1 MNAGFIFRDKI
12 SQEIIAVM
20 ALHMDNVLLAMDYG
34 QFPDECKKLE
44 EDLKSSVEWGV
55 WQACMDGRVKFCG
68 RSYKQ
73 LPDFTVEV
81 DDDDCINYMTPCR
94 LSREKLR
101 QRNRALTADE
111 LRAFCGILGQPQWYA
126 RIAGYDLQFAIR
138 QLAGQ
143 LKGPTIGDSAEAAKL
158 SRTIQQEHQ
167 GRKMIFVLVLTSRM
181 VKPQWWQSMMRAS
194 QILRGTNLRKDTGL
208 RFQTRRC

>member
-1 MNAGFIFRDKI
+1 MTA
-12 SQEIIAVM
+12 S
-20 ALHMDNVLLAMDYG
+20 
-34 QFPDECKKLE
+34 
-44 EDLKSSVEWGV
+44 
-55 WQACMDGRVKFCG
+55 
-68 RSYKQ
+68 
-73 LPDFTVEV
+73 TT
-81 DDDDCINYMTPCR
+81 YMTPCR

-111 LRAFCGILGQPQWYA
+111 FRAFCGILGQPQWCA

-138 QLAGQ
+138 QLAGP
-143 LKGPTIGDSAEAAKL
+143 LKGPTIGDLAEAAKL

>member
-1 MNAGFIFRDKI
+1 
-12 SQEIIAVM
+12 M

-81 DDDDCINYMTPCR
+81 DDDDCINYIHDAM
-94 LSREKLR
+94 
-101 QRNRALTADE
+101 Q
-111 LRAFCGILGQPQWYA
+111 
-126 RIAGYDLQFAIR
+126 
-138 QLAGQ
+138 
-143 LKGPTIGDSAEAAKL
+143 AE
-158 SRTIQQEHQ
+158 
-167 GRKMIFVLVLTSRM
+167 
-181 VKPQWWQSMMRAS
+181 P
-194 QILRGTNLRKDTGL
+194 
-208 RFQTRRC
+208 